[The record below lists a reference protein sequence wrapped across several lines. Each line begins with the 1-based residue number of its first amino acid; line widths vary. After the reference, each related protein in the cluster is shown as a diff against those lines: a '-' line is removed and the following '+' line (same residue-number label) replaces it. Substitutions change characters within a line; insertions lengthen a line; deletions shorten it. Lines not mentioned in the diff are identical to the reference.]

1 MDKQS
6 KVVALAEKAEKL
18 GYVLQPADE
27 HYAQD
32 LARQNKAMG
41 AWHRQQRAI
50 GKPVNPPA
58 QAVCLKQPA
67 PQPGRSRP

>member
-27 HYAQD
+27 YYAQD
-32 LARQNKAMG
+32 LARQNKTMG
-41 AWHRQQRAI
+41 AWHRQQRAT

-58 QAVCLKQPA
+58 LPA
-67 PQPGRSRP
+67 DQTLPRQRPGRSRP